1 MQGARTPV
9 MAGIRKM
16 RLEVRHEKSTK
27 SLIAR
32 EFYDFDDYLYAAAA
46 GEGKVRIGKHE
57 YDADPPLLE
66 ILTPDDVL
74 FVITIK
80 GKPRIIGESPKENY

>member
-1 MQGARTPV
+1 MS
-9 MAGIRKM
+9 GIRKM
-16 RLEVRHEKSTK
+16 RLEVRHEQSTK
-27 SLIAR
+27 PLIAR
-32 EFYDFDDYLYAAAA
+32 EFYDFDDYLYASAA
-46 GEGKVRIGKHE
+46 GEGKIRIGKHE

-80 GKPRIIGESPKENY
+80 GKPRIVGAPPKEGDM